1 MSIFEQAMGS
11 AMSCPKDHDLQI
23 GDKVT
28 VLHRDYQG
36 ETGTIVKEETN
47 LLGLPLVILDML
59 TDETRETCSGYELS
73 FYPHEVKKIEVEND

>member
-1 MSIFEQAMGS
+1 MTIFEQAMVS

-28 VLHRDYQG
+28 CLNRNYHG

-47 LLGLPLVILDML
+47 LLGLPLVILDMD
-59 TDETRETCSGYELS
+59 TKEGSYELC
-73 FYPHEVKKIEVEND
+73 FYPNEVKKIGD